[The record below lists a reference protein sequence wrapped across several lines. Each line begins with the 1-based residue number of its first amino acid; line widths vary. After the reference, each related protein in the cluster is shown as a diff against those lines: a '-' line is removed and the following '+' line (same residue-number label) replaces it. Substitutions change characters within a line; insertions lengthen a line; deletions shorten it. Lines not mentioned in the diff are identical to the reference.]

1 MRKKYNEYN
10 NTQIGNYFT
19 KLIVRK
25 YILPSILV
33 LTFVFM
39 CFMLVLDRL
48 SATLTDFQ
56 PVDFI
61 YLICLNVLVS
71 IASTS
76 IYHTIRTCLFG
87 YKQISNKQ
95 YVVLQLN
102 CLEKSKG
109 IIKDTCVL
117 SDNNEY
123 VLYDRKQYDEIE
135 VNKTCDLIIVSN
147 EYGAKLWEIV
157 VKSREN

>member
-25 YILPSILV
+25 YILPALLV

-39 CFMLVLDRL
+39 CFMLGLNRL
-48 SATLTDFQ
+48 SATLSEFT

-61 YLICLNVLVS
+61 YLVCLNVLVS

-95 YVVLQLN
+95 YVVLQLT
-102 CLEKSKG
+102 CIQKSKG
-109 IIKDTCVL
+109 IIRDTCTL
-117 SDNNEY
+117 SDNHTY
-123 VLYDRKQYDEIE
+123 VLYDRKQYDEID
-135 VNKTCDLIIVSN
+135 VNQSCDLIIISN

-157 VKSREN
+157 VKSNKN